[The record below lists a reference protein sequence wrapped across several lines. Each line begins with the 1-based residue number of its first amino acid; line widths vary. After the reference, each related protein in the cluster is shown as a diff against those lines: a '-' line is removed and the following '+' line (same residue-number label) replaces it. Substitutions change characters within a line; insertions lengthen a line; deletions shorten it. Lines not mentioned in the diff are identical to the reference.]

1 MYICNAMTQP
11 GETDG
16 FGVSD
21 HVNVLEQY
29 IGKDTIDVV
38 IASNTKISKEMLAK
52 YETEEQKDE
61 VPIDYE
67 NIAKAK
73 YELIEDDLLTTV
85 DGTIKHNS
93 LKLSSVIFS
102 YLMR

>member
-1 MYICNAMTQP
+1 M
-11 GETDG
+11 
-16 FGVSD
+16 
-21 HVNVLEQY
+21 NVLEQY
-29 IGKDTIDVV
+29 LGENAIDVV
-38 IASNTKISKEMLAK
+38 VASNTTIPKKMLEK
-52 YETEEQKDE
+52 YETEEQKDQ

-67 NIAKAK
+67 NIKKAK
-73 YELIEDDLLTTV
+73 YELIEDDLLTTS